1 MKRSEVSFQSTAKR
15 VRRVAAAF
23 AIAMFAASPVATVR
37 AGEIPAVSEPTD
49 SAGLSAWAM
58 RWFTEMMAG
67 RTDRSQYATAFASQ
81 VTDAAVAGM
90 AHDLNE
96 YGAAPLRAE
105 IVQTRKDGDQ
115 TFAIVK
121 FVFPR
126 GDATSLLFGF
136 DTAGKI
142 TGVAVG
148 GIAGD

>member
-1 MKRSEVSFQSTAKR
+1 MKRYEISLQSAAKR
-15 VRRVAAAF
+15 LQRVAVSLVV
-23 AIAMFAASPVATVR
+23 AMFAASPGEIVR
-37 AGEIPAVSEPTD
+37 ADEIPAATAQTDAVS
-49 SAGLSAWAM
+49 LSARAM

-67 RTDRSQYATAFASQ
+67 RTDRSQYAPAFAPQ
-81 VTDAAVAGM
+81 VTDAAVAEI
-90 AHDLNE
+90 ARDLNT

-136 DTAGKI
+136 DDAGKI

>member
-1 MKRSEVSFQSTAKR
+1 LI
-15 VRRVAAAF
+15 VA
-23 AIAMFAASPVATVR
+23 MLAASPGATVR
-37 AGEIPAVSEPTD
+37 ADEIPTATAPKD
-49 SAGLSAWAM
+49 AADLSAWAM

-67 RTDRSQYATAFASQ
+67 RTDRSQYAPAFAPQ
-81 VTDAAVAGM
+81 VTDAAIAGI
-90 AHDLNE
+90 ARDLNTC
-96 YGAAPLRAE
+96 GAAPLRAE
-105 IVQTRKDGDQ
+105 IVQTKKDGDQ

-136 DTAGKI
+136 DDAGKI

>member
-1 MKRSEVSFQSTAKR
+1 
-15 VRRVAAAF
+15 
-23 AIAMFAASPVATVR
+23 
-37 AGEIPAVSEPTD
+37 
-49 SAGLSAWAM
+49 
-58 RWFTEMMAG
+58 MAG
-67 RTDRSQYATAFASQ
+67 RTDRSQYAPSFAPQ
-81 VTDAAVAGM
+81 VTDAAVA
-90 AHDLNE
+90 AIARDLNA

-136 DTAGKI
+136 DAAGKI